1 MIMAQKPL
9 VKGYLLTLSDF
20 SKHNSKA
27 TTEAMNENL
36 QAGAKAPAFEGV
48 IQDDSTIKLSDYAGK
63 KVVLYFYP
71 KDNTP
76 GCTKQSC
83 NLRDNYSEL
92 LEAGIQVIGVSG
104 DSVKSHVKFVDKFD
118 LPFPL
123 IADTDKAIMTA
134 YGVWGEKK
142 LYGRLYMGAKRT
154 TFLIKEDGTIQ
165 KIIKKPNT
173 ADHAAEVL
181 AGFSD

>member
-1 MIMAQKPL
+1 MLETQLNQQPPHIVEMTFVFIYRFPSANSRCRPPPITPMPL
-9 VKGYLLTLSDF
+9 ADTLDQIPNGRFVS
-20 SKHNSKA
+20 
-27 TTEAMNENL
+27 
-36 QAGAKAPAFEGV
+36 
-48 IQDDSTIKLSDYAGK
+48 
-63 KVVLYFYP
+63 
-71 KDNTP
+71 
-76 GCTKQSC
+76 
-83 NLRDNYSEL
+83 
-92 LEAGIQVIGVSG
+92 VIGVSG

-142 LYGRLYMGAKRT
+142 LYGRLYMGTKRT

-181 AGFSD
+181 AEFSD